1 MEDNEGQYVTASCE
15 TMVHSLTKPDEIW
28 RTINVSILQVLVN

>member
-15 TMVHSLTKPDEIW
+15 TMVHSLPTW
-28 RTINVSILQVLVN
+28 VWHTRLAV